1 MLCLL
6 KLPRVS
12 SNDTQSYGMFIFNH
26 AKKTNSKLF
35 EYTHFMNKNNVVL
48 EIECNLMKDIQW
60 SLSRTNPFESKE
72 Q

>member
-1 MLCLL
+1 
-6 KLPRVS
+6 
-12 SNDTQSYGMFIFNH
+12 
-26 AKKTNSKLF
+26 
-35 EYTHFMNKNNVVL
+35 MNKNNVVL